1 MSNVLVHDTTMV
13 GTNEKTQNRQYAINK
28 LNQLIKKIEYIRDNQ
43 LDEELEH
50 KFFNLMCLMT
60 EWETKSIYMGRHI
73 ETVQQR
79 KELQRD
85 KKKMGFSS
93 DSE

>member
-1 MSNVLVHDTTMV
+1 MSNVLVHDTTMD
-13 GTNEKTQNRQYAINK
+13 GTNEKEQNRQYAINK
-28 LNQLIKKIEYIRDNQ
+28 MNQLIKKIEYIRDNQ
-43 LDEELEH
+43 IEEELEH

-60 EWETKSIYMGRHI
+60 EWESKCIYMGRHI

-79 KELQRD
+79 QRD
-85 KKKMGFSS
+85 RKMGFDS